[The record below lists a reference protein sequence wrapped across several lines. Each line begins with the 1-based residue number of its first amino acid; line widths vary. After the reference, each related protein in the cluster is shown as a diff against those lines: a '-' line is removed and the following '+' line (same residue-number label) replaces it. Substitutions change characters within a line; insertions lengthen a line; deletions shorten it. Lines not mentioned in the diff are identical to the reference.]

1 MSFNVSMCAWLC
13 VCLSVCFVNLCYFV
27 SKCLVF
33 LFCQLPDGADE
44 WNEIFS
50 CCHGVM
56 KSGFAGW
63 VGTVSSVDLSLSA
76 LGSINYL
83 LFCIPFV
90 FVTYFL
96 SSFFM
101 FAVLLVNVPVLFV
114 HMTFLTHTN
123 KYCIHTLIYNKIH
136 VCVLLWWVTVS
147 VIISQGLWVKCVTSL
162 TATTAINRRADRP
175 SATTAMKFIQQ
186 VFIFSKSLLDNNL
199 CVGLCQRINMFV
211 CMVVYVV

>member
-63 VGTVSSVDLSLSA
+63 VGTGVGGSADGLYRQWIYPSV
-76 LGSINYL
+76 
-83 LFCIPFV
+83 
-90 FVTYFL
+90 
-96 SSFFM
+96 
-101 FAVLLVNVPVLFV
+101 
-114 HMTFLTHTN
+114 
-123 KYCIHTLIYNKIH
+123 
-136 VCVLLWWVTVS
+136 LWGV
-147 VIISQGLWVKCVTSL
+147 
-162 TATTAINRRADRP
+162 
-175 SATTAMKFIQQ
+175 
-186 VFIFSKSLLDNNL
+186 
-199 CVGLCQRINMFV
+199 
-211 CMVVYVV
+211 